1 MHGIEV
7 TAHAIGRG
15 LAEQW
20 SSSDLV
26 RLLAQ
31 AVDDVDRLPDQA
43 SREAFVA
50 EPALIGDAAWDAA
63 IAALAVHLCKRG
75 GFDRTPDWTRASER
89 YNTRIAWLTLPPDS
103 TMQAFVY
110 QRTPIYF
117 KARGVMLD
125 EANLVSV

>member
-1 MHGIEV
+1 MHGLEA
-7 TAHAIGRG
+7 TAHAIGGG
-15 LAEQW
+15 LAEEW
-20 SSSDLV
+20 SSSDLI

-31 AVDDVDRLPDQA
+31 AVVDFDALPDQS
-43 SREAFVA
+43 SREAFLA
-50 EPALIGDAAWDAA
+50 EPSLIGDHAWDAA
-63 IAALAVHLCKRG
+63 IAALAVHLCRRG

-89 YNTRIAWLTLPPDS
+89 YNPRIAWLTLPPGS

-117 KARGVMLD
+117 KARGVMID

>member
-1 MHGIEV
+1 MQGLKA

-15 LAEQW
+15 LAKEW

-31 AVDDVDRLPDQA
+31 AVDDFDGLPDQA
-43 SREAFVA
+43 SREAFLA
-50 EPALIGDAAWDAA
+50 EPSLIGDAAWDAA
-63 IAALAVHLCKRG
+63 IAALAVHLCRRG
-75 GFDRTPDWTRASER
+75 GFDRTPDWTRTSER
-89 YNTRIAWLTLPPDS
+89 YSPRIAWLTLPPDS